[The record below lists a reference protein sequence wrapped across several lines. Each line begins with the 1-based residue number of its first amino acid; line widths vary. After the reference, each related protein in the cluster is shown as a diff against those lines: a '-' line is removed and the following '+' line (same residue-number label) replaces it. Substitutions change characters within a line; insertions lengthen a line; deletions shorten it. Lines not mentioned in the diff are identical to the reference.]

1 MASKY
6 LFLDFEFRNNNE
18 QSYDVVCCC
27 VLLRDENGTQ
37 TEEKYWLYRDA
48 GLIERFKYHM
58 QGYHDEGYIF
68 TAWVASAELRSLLSL
83 DFPIDQL
90 SVIDVQVEYKLW
102 ANTDDYFNK
111 IQEANYAIQRQSR
124 LEGVRRKMIVGKY
137 SLDTAYAVIFNKPYD
152 EKNDMR
158 RLIVGNTEYSAD
170 EQSKILD
177 YCMKD
182 TVLTYQIFAHVTR
195 FMVRRYPE
203 LKSNY
208 LRQALRRG
216 EYVKATTW
224 VEWHGYPIDQEILEK
239 VGKNIDVIEKSFVT
253 DESQEIQDLYIR
265 TITKKNETYEVF
277 AFNNA
282 QLKKTIEG
290 YEGLALRWPTTKSGM
305 YATDI
310 ETLEKL
316 SGIHPLAKSLL
327 SVKRKMTCIK
337 YLTVEEKND
346 VLAKRKLRTS
356 ISSLGRIHCYVN
368 PFGTTTGRNAP
379 PASTFVFAQSSWQRV
394 LVRPKSGRAIIGL
407 DYRAQEILIAGIVSK
422 DPIILKG
429 YASGDPYITFALEAG
444 LIDSLDAGLSIEELK
459 KKYSQL
465 RNEVLKP
472 VVLGMNYGLGKAK
485 LSAYLGKPQA
495 ETDQY
500 YFAHKSVYHTY
511 WENVAEFIQ
520 TMERSGQFY
529 QLGEDWGVYEAAKYG
544 TLVNWR
550 IQGWGAAVLR
560 AITIEFAKKKYRD
573 RNIDI
578 ITLLH
583 DAIYLEVDEPEA
595 EEISAEVSKLMI
607 KIFHDLLPSEVRID
621 VESKIHREGEF
632 WIEDKAKKTWE
643 IIKPF
648 IVD

>member
-18 QSYDVVCCC
+18 QAYDVVCCC
-27 VLLRDENGTQ
+27 VLLRDENGDQ
-37 TEEKYWLYRDA
+37 TEEKYWLYREPV
-48 GLIERFKYHM
+48 LIQAFKNRM
-58 QGYHDEGYIF
+58 QDLHDEGYIF

-83 DFPIDQL
+83 EFPIDPL

-111 IQEANYAIQRQSR
+111 IIDANHAIQRQSR
-124 LEGVRRKMIVGKY
+124 LEGVRRKMIIGKY
-137 SLDTAYAVIFNKPYD
+137 SLDTAYAVIFNKAYD

-158 RLIVGNTEYSAD
+158 RLILENIEYTPE
-170 EQSKILD
+170 EQTKILD

-182 TVLTYQIFAHVTR
+182 TVLTYQIFAYVTR

-203 LKSNY
+203 LRGNY

-216 EYVKATTW
+216 EYVKGTTW
-224 VEWHGYPIDQEILEK
+224 VEWHGYPIDQVILEK
-239 VGKNIDVIEKSFVT
+239 VGQNIDVIEKSFVT
-253 DESQEIQDLYIR
+253 EECQDIQDLYIR
-265 TITKKNETYEVF
+265 NITKKNETYEVF

-282 QLKKTIEG
+282 QLKQTIERLELG
-290 YEGLALRWPTTKSGM
+290 AQWPTTKSGM
-305 YATDI
+305 YATDM

-316 SGIHPLAKSLL
+316 ASVHPFVKALL
-327 SVKRKMTCIK
+327 SVKRKMSCIK
-337 YLTVEEKND
+337 YLTVEEKKD

-394 LVRPKSGRAIIGL
+394 LVRPRTGRAIIGL

-444 LIDSLDAGLSIEELK
+444 LIDPVDAGLPIEELK
-459 KKYSQL
+459 KKYAQL

-485 LSAYLGKPQA
+485 LSTYLSKPQA

-500 YFAHKSVYHTY
+500 YFAHKQVYHAY

-550 IQGWGAAVLR
+550 IQAWGAAVLR
-560 AITIEFAKKKYRD
+560 AVTIEFAKEKYRN
-573 RNIDI
+573 RNINI

-595 EEISAEVSKLMI
+595 EEISAEVSELMI
-607 KIFHDLLPSEVRID
+607 KIFHDLLPSVVRID